1 MVSLSISLPDRLKAY
16 VDGKIANG
24 VFKDA
29 SEYLT
34 ALIHADAHTSASDR
48 LDALL
53 LEGIESA
60 EQPWDAATRDAIR
73 GETKPAA

>member
-1 MVSLSISLPDRLKAY
+1 MASVSISLPDRLKTF
-16 VDGKIANG
+16 VEGRIANG
-24 VFKDA
+24 AFKDA
-29 SEYLT
+29 SEYLA
-34 ALIHADAHTSASDR
+34 ALVKADARASASDR

-73 GETKPAA
+73 GESKPA